1 MSSDAPSLTAPLQ
14 THNAMNE
21 PARAIPWRL
30 LALLA
35 FALAGVVLLAAMLM
49 QPRPG
54 TPFAAASPKGL
65 PPSHPAVGG
74 GAAPGPAA
82 SAPHA
87 LEPGQIQA
95 MAQRLAERLA
105 RQPDDAD
112 GWAMLARTHA
122 LSGQHTQA
130 VEAFRKAEKL
140 RPADAVLLADFAD
153 ALAMTQQR
161 QLSGEPLALVQRAL
175 KVDPVNLKALSLAG
189 TEAFDRGDF
198 PTAVRHWEAL
208 QAAGGP
214 DSVFVQQVQG
224 GLIDARTRAGL
235 VASPVAPQ
243 PMASGVKVRIGSK
256 PGP

>member
-1 MSSDAPSLTAPLQ
+1 MSSDPT
-14 THNAMNE
+14 
-21 PARAIPWRL
+21 RAIPFRL

-35 FALAGVVLLAAMLM
+35 FAGAGAVLLAAVLM
-49 QPRPG
+49 QPRSS
-54 TPFAAASPKGL
+54 TPAARPTAQGL
-65 PPSHPAVGG
+65 PPSHPALD
-74 GAAPGPAA
+74 GAASPGPTA

-87 LEPGQIQA
+87 LEPSQIQA

-122 LSGQHTQA
+122 LSGQHAQA
-130 VEAFRKAEKL
+130 VLAFRKAEKL

-175 KVDPVNLKALSLAG
+175 KIDPVNLKALSLAG

-198 PTAVRHWEAL
+198 AAAVRHWEAL

-214 DSVFVQQVQG
+214 GSVFVQQVQG
-224 GLIDARTRAGL
+224 GLAEARAQAGL
-235 VASPVAPQ
+235 GATPASAPLL
-243 PMASGVKVRIGSK
+243 AGGVKVRIGSK